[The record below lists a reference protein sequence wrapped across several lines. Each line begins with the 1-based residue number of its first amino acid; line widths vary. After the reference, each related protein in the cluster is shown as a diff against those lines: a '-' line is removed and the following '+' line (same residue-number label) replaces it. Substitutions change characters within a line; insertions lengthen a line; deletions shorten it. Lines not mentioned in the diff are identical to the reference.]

1 MGGGG
6 RRGGK
11 APDTTKHYKTLG
23 VEKSASASEIKK
35 AYRKLAMKHH
45 PDKGGDPD
53 TFKEMT
59 AAFNVLSD
67 EDKRANYDRFGEDGE
82 GMGGGGDGD
91 LISQMFGGG
100 GGRGRG
106 RGGPKKGESVVRPL
120 PVTLENLYNGVT
132 KKLKIQRQT
141 IDREQGVKKCET
153 CGGQGMVVKTIRMGP
168 MIQQMQQPCSKCQGQ
183 GFSFSLTRTS
193 EILEVNVQ
201 KGSKDGQKITF
212 HNKAD
217 EIPDGEAGDV
227 VFVLKEKA
235 HDVFKRHGADLYI
248 SKSISLV
255 EALCGFSMEVEK
267 LDGRTLVIKTP
278 PGFVTS
284 PSTFDPFSGTAED
297 AGWETLDNTDCDLDD
312 MAQADS
318 ADLDMLK
325 NAVSKG
331 QLKGKGIGC
340 FVIKDGR
347 TTFKAGTR
355 EECIGAKSKSNGATM
370 YVLADASSAAGK
382 RMTVAVEGEGL
393 PLSRDPFQFG
403 NLFLQLDIQF
413 PEELSEEQMT
423 AIRTALP
430 AALNSSSADES
441 AEEVDTAEVKLMD
454 PVQSFTDGTFSAGSA
469 HDEDE
474 DGGGGGGGERVQ
486 CAQQ

>member
-1 MGGGG
+1 LDPDK
-6 RRGGK
+6 RKAYDRGGEE
-11 APDTTKHYKTLG
+11 G
-23 VEKSASASEIKK
+23 V
-35 AYRKLAMKHH
+35 
-45 PDKGGDPD
+45 D
-53 TFKEMT
+53 
-59 AAFNVLSD
+59 N
-67 EDKRANYDRFGEDGE
+67 
-82 GMGGGGDGD
+82 GGGGDGD

-100 GGRGRG
+100 GGGR
-106 RGGPKKGESVVRPL
+106 RRGPKKGDSVTRPL

-153 CGGQGMVVKTIRMGP
+153 CGGQGVVVRTIRMGP
-168 MIQQMQQPCSKCQGQ
+168 MIQQMQQPCGACGGQ
-183 GFSFSLTRTS
+183 GYTYTLKRTS

-227 VFVLKEKA
+227 VFVLKEKE
-235 HDVFKRHGADLYI
+235 HDVFKRHGADLYV
-248 SKSISLV
+248 KKKISLL
-255 EALCGFSMEVEK
+255 EALCGFKMELKK

-278 PGFVTS
+278 PGFVT
-284 PSTFDPFSGTAED
+284 TINKFDPLNTEEEQA
-297 AGWETLDNTDCDLDD
+297 WEEFADTDCDLDD

-325 NAVSKG
+325 KAVTKG

-340 FVIKDGR
+340 FVVQDGR
-347 TTFKAGTR
+347 TTFKQGTR
-355 EECIGAKSKSNGATM
+355 EECIAAKSKSKGATM
-370 YVLADASSAAGK
+370 YVLADAASAAAG

-393 PLSRDPFQFG
+393 PLIRDPYQFG
-403 NLFLQLDIQF
+403 NLFLQLEIEF
-413 PEELSEEQMT
+413 PESLSEEQT
-423 AIRTALP
+423 AALANVLP
-430 AALNSSSADES
+430 AALNSSSADEG
-441 AEEVDTAEVKLMD
+441 AEDVDTAEVKLMD
-454 PVQSFTDGTFSAGSA
+454 PVASHKEGIFQAGSA

-474 DGGGGGGGERVQ
+474 DEGGMGGQRVQ